1 MTKVIVFSAD
11 WCTNCVAQK
20 KRLEQAGVEFEVVD
34 VDKDMQKAKQY
45 GVRGLPTTVVL
56 NNGKLLKQFTGLTSV
71 EDITKLQGV

>member
-1 MTKVIVFSAD
+1 MVFSAD

-20 KRLEQAGVEFEVVD
+20 KRLEQVGVEFEVVD

-56 NNGKLLKQFTGLTSV
+56 AEGNVLKQFTGLTSV

>member
-1 MTKVIVFSAD
+1 MYELCSSE
-11 WCTNCVAQK
+11 

-56 NNGKLLKQFTGLTSV
+56 VEGNVLKQFTGLTSV
-71 EDITKLQGV
+71 EDITKL

>member
-1 MTKVIVFSAD
+1 MVFSAD

-34 VDKDMQKAKQY
+34 VDNDMQKAKQY

-56 NNGKLLKQFTGLTSV
+56 SGSEVFKQFTGLTSV

>member
-1 MTKVIVFSAD
+1 MIKVMVFSAD

-34 VDKDMQKAKQY
+34 VDKNMQKAKQY

-56 NNGKLLKQFTGLTSV
+56 VEGNVLKQFTGLTSV
-71 EDITKLQGV
+71 EDITKL